1 MCVGGFRQQR
11 QLLTDVLRA
20 GAISDYRHYPTER
33 AMTSLPPKPT
43 HNFFPLRF
51 SPPLVVSES
60 ERRSMIEMAAYLL
73 AEKRNFA
80 AGHEE
85 EDWTQAEAEVDL
97 RLSHA
102 RRLSGFSV

>member
-1 MCVGGFRQQR
+1 
-11 QLLTDVLRA
+11 
-20 GAISDYRHYPTER
+20 
-33 AMTSLPPKPT
+33 MTSLPPKPT

-80 AGHEE
+80 AGHEG
-85 EDWTQAEAEVDL
+85 EDWALAEAEVDL

-102 RRLSGFSV
+102 RRLSGISV